1 MAGVF
6 CPLGSRTNVE
16 QSTRAALDKLYH
28 RGPDGEGIYRAAVE
42 GGALTLAHRRL
53 AIIDLSDSGLQPMK
67 SDDERYVIT
76 YNGEIYNYVELRK
89 ELEGLGHSFR
99 TQTDTEVLLVAWRF
113 WGQKALDK
121 LDGMFA
127 FAVFD
132 KLENTLTCVRD
143 PFGIKPFY

>member
-1 MAGVF
+1 
-6 CPLGSRTNVE
+6 VE

-113 WGQKALDK
+113 G
-121 LDGMFA
+121 
-127 FAVFD
+127 
-132 KLENTLTCVRD
+132 ER
-143 PFGIKPFY
+143 KPWIS